1 MSLDL
6 SSLKSELQE
15 NYLRTEEVLTG
26 MDAYIAAMGKRFTG
40 MEAHVAALEKRVT
53 SLESQIVAVLAS
65 IYDDGDTLDPQ
76 SPRIYLG
83 PGP

>member
-26 MDAYIAAMGKRFTG
+26 MDAYIAA
-40 MEAHVAALEKRVT
+40 LEKRVAT
-53 SLESQIVAVLAS
+53 LESQIADVLAR
-65 IYDDGDTLDPQ
+65 IKDGGSTPDPQ
-76 SPRIYLG
+76 KRQIYLG
-83 PGP
+83 PGQ

>member
-6 SSLKSELQE
+6 SALKHELQE
-15 NYLRTEEVLTG
+15 NYFRTEEVLTG

-40 MEAHVAALEKRVT
+40 MDEYIAALEKRV
-53 SLESQIVAVLAS
+53 SVLEGQIAAVIAS
-65 IYDDGDTLDPQ
+65 IYDDGDTLNPQ
-76 SPRIYLG
+76 PPQIYLG